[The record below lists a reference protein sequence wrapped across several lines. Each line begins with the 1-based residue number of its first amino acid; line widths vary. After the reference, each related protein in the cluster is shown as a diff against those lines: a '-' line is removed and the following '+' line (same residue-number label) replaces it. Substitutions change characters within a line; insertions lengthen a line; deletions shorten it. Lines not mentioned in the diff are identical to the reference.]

1 MKAIVI
7 TSPGGAEVL
16 KIQEVEE
23 PQIGEDEVLVKV
35 EATAVNRADTL
46 QRQGGYPVPQGA
58 SPYLGLE
65 CSGTILSVGKNVTG
79 WKIGDQ
85 VFFFLWFYVM
95 FWFLLLFGGFERWG
109 LVFLIG
115 CVVFVVNVLIC
126 NQGLTWIYGC
136 VGGQCGLCICISNV
150 FMFEL
155 VGMLWVNWEIYTQ
168 KYIALFYG
176 LDNIGGCN

>member
-85 VFFFLWFYVM
+85 VFFFL
-95 FWFLLLFGGFERWG
+95 
-109 LVFLIG
+109 
-115 CVVFVVNVLIC
+115 
-126 NQGLTWIYGC
+126 
-136 VGGQCGLCICISNV
+136 
-150 FMFEL
+150 
-155 VGMLWVNWEIYTQ
+155 
-168 KYIALFYG
+168 
-176 LDNIGGCN
+176 